1 MKDRNAVT
9 NAVTNGSSNAGQT
22 RPVVVISNEITTDQ
36 EPSSAASPSD
46 LDRLAEAEIRAGQI
60 ATRLERYRDRRPA
73 RFAAPGEID
82 SRLLQWAAGFYRGV
96 KGSLVIV
103 GNTGS
108 GKTWS
113 AWRLGE
119 ELLVRGYAGRIE
131 IATAYEVKRLAT
143 PPADTGQIARLTS
156 ADLLVLDD
164 VGAVRVSDWDA
175 DHLYALVDDRWA
187 NERPTVVIAN
197 GSAAPAEGQTL
208 LTTLLGE
215 RVASRIAD
223 GVSVV
228 KLTGQ
233 DRRRSS

>member
-1 MKDRNAVT
+1 L
-9 NAVTNGSSNAGQT
+9 
-22 RPVVVISNEITTDQ
+22 P
-36 EPSSAASPSD
+36 AASPAD
-46 LDRLAEAEIRAGQI
+46 LDRLAEAEIRAEQI
-60 ATRLERYRDRRPA
+60 RTRLECFHDRRPA
-73 RFAAPGEID
+73 RFTAPGEID
-82 SRLLQWAAGFYRGV
+82 PRLLEWAAGFYRGA
-96 KGSLVIV
+96 KGNLVMV

-119 ELLVRGYAGRIE
+119 ELLQRGYAGRIE
-131 IATAYEVKRLAT
+131 IATAYQIKNLAT
-143 PPADTGQIARLTS
+143 PPADTGQLARLAS

-175 DHLYALVDDRWA
+175 DHLYGLVDERWA

-197 GSAAPAEGQTL
+197 GSAVPEPGQTL
-208 LTTLLGE
+208 LATLLGG

-223 GVSVV
+223 GVTVV

-233 DRRRSS
+233 DRRRPA